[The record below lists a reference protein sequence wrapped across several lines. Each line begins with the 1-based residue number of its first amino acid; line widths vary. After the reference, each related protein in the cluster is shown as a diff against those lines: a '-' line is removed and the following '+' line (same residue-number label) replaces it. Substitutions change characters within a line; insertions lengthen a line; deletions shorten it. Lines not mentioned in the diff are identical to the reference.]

1 MRKMFFIFIV
11 LVLLSSCSTWDEALD
26 AIEDG
31 AGYEGIVDVMGRPQG
46 YSNKDG
52 VERIEYYSVY
62 TNADTLTGADFYI
75 EFEDDEVLSYGKII
89 K

>member
-1 MRKMFFIFIV
+1 MRKMFFVFIV
-11 LVLLSSCSTWDEALD
+11 LALLSSCSTWDDALD

-31 AGYEGIVDVMGRPQG
+31 AGYEGIVEVMGRPQG

-52 VERIEYYSVY
+52 VKRIEYYSIY
-62 TNADTLTGADFYI
+62 TNADAVAGGDFYI
-75 EFEDDEVLSYGKII
+75 EFENKEVSSYGKII